1 MYDAYMYVME
11 ETAKKIAC
19 LLNTSVT
26 HGAKKYRNL
35 LKQDDVKDRNFTTR
49 LKMLPTEIEVSK
61 LEAMMNQAMASNPQL
76 IMYIDPFKI
85 IRIAKENAELGEL
98 YFRQGQKKFI
108 KTEQDKAQ
116 QNSQQ
121 NAQIQQASLQAKS
134 QGDAALLDKQTQAK
148 QREIMLQGIFDLAKA
163 NIPLPPALQQLSQEL
178 FQNIEMPLAMDNQ
191 QEQMAIQQMQ
201 QQQMQAAQQQAQQQ
215 GQGQPQEQQQEQQQL
230 QEQQ

>member
-1 MYDAYMYVME
+1 ME
-11 ETAKKIAC
+11 ETAKKVAC

-26 HGAKKYRNL
+26 YGAKKYRNL

-49 LKMLPTEIEVSK
+49 LKMMPTEMEVAK

-85 IRIAKENAELGEL
+85 IRVAKENAELGEL

-108 KTEQDKAQ
+108 KTEQEKAQ
-116 QNSQQ
+116 TNSEQ
-121 NAQIQQASLQAKS
+121 NAQIQQASMQAKA

-163 NIPLPPALQQLSQEL
+163 NIPLPVELQPLAQEL
-178 FQNIEMPLAMDNQ
+178 LQNIGMPLAIDNQ
-191 QEQMAIQQMQ
+191 QEEMAIQQMQ
-201 QQQMQAAQQQAQQQ
+201 QQQMQAQQQQMQQQ
-215 GQGQPQEQQQEQQQL
+215 QPQEQQL